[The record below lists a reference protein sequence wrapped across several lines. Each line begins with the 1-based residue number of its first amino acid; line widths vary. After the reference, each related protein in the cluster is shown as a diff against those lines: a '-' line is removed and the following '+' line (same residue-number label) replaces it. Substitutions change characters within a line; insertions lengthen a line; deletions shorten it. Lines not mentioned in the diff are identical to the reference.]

1 MIEMH
6 IFHLVIPRDC
16 LRYECR
22 RMTVTFLDYSR
33 RANIFSPSTQTT
45 RASTPGVS
53 MGGHPAGITVDA
65 VREQLAALGHDDVSD
80 DVIASFLDSLMAHQ
94 VNEVNVA
101 PLPVEN
107 VAAANG
113 ADDAPPPPV
122 EGTDALTRGHS
133 PEATAARTPGGTERA
148 PCLTS
153 PEPDGTREG
162 SRRSRTTPN
171 DDAVPNRRA
180 TPPTGA
186 RPAPTSSG
194 RRAATRSVAL
204 AIPTV
209 ITPAVTPGDASR
221 TPPDRL
227 LTPNSSATRH
237 RRDQSKSPKDLV
249 HEDIIGWC
257 AKRSVASVTPGR
269 VTGGNTTRSR
279 RTGHNS
285 SVIASPMPIRAGV
298 GTPGQRVRID
308 RVARAAQY
316 AAVWSGD
323 AYLERR
329 RAGDRGGGGKSA
341 VTSVTSAG
349 NRSGA
354 ASCVDFLD
362 ADEAT
367 VFGTRSKL
375 AYDRYPDRYPAAY
388 DVNGVRGGSW
398 GRAQRKLTDGTNEW
412 RVDVERGERE
422 KENTRRVSTSGF
434 WDDSKRGLKAGAK
447 GATGKGFKTPD
458 ERRRDALR
466 WEVRARMAAPPTF

>member
-1 MIEMH
+1 
-6 IFHLVIPRDC
+6 
-16 LRYECR
+16 
-22 RMTVTFLDYSR
+22 
-33 RANIFSPSTQTT
+33 
-45 RASTPGVS
+45 

-94 VNEVNVA
+94 VNVDSS
-101 PLPVEN
+101 LPVEN

-122 EGTDALTRGHS
+122 ERTDALTRGHS

-269 VTGGNTTRSR
+269 VTGGKTTPR

-316 AAVWSGD
+316 AAVWSED

-329 RAGDRGGGGKSA
+329 RAGNGGGGGKSA
-341 VTSVTSAG
+341 VTSAG
-349 NRSGA
+349 NGRDTLGA
-354 ASCVDFLD
+354 HSCVDFLD

-434 WDDSKRGLKAGAK
+434 WEDSKRGLKAKGAK

>member
-1 MIEMH
+1 MTPHDRYVFSLSAPH
-6 IFHLVIPRDC
+6 IFSRARL
-16 LRYECR
+16 
-22 RMTVTFLDYSR
+22 R
-33 RANIFSPSTQTT
+33 RAAHTTTRET

-122 EGTDALTRGHS
+122 EGTDALTLGHS

-148 PCLTS
+148 PCPTS

-171 DDAVPNRRA
+171 DDAVPNRRS
-180 TPPTGA
+180 TPTGA

-269 VTGGNTTRSR
+269 VTGGKTTPR

-341 VTSVTSAG
+341 VTSAG
-349 NRSGA
+349 NKSGA

-412 RVDVERGERE
+412 RVDVDARAGG
-422 KENTRRVSTSGF
+422 SGF
-434 WDDSKRGLKAGAK
+434 WDDHSKRGPIKA
-447 GATGKGFKTPD
+447 ATGKGFKTPD

>member
-1 MIEMH
+1 
-6 IFHLVIPRDC
+6 
-16 LRYECR
+16 
-22 RMTVTFLDYSR
+22 
-33 RANIFSPSTQTT
+33 
-45 RASTPGVS
+45 

-209 ITPAVTPGDASR
+209 ITPAVTPGDASP
-221 TPPDRL
+221 TNLGLINDQAVF
-227 LTPNSSATRH
+227 ATRH
-237 RRDQSKSPKDLV
+237 R
-249 HEDIIGWC
+249 
-257 AKRSVASVTPGR
+257 
-269 VTGGNTTRSR
+269 
-279 RTGHNS
+279 
-285 SVIASPMPIRAGV
+285 ASPRA
-298 GTPGQRVRID
+298 
-308 RVARAAQY
+308 
-316 AAVWSGD
+316 
-323 AYLERR
+323 L
-329 RAGDRGGGGKSA
+329 
-341 VTSVTSAG
+341 
-349 NRSGA
+349 
-354 ASCVDFLD
+354 
-362 ADEAT
+362 
-367 VFGTRSKL
+367 
-375 AYDRYPDRYPAAY
+375 
-388 DVNGVRGGSW
+388 
-398 GRAQRKLTDGTNEW
+398 
-412 RVDVERGERE
+412 
-422 KENTRRVSTSGF
+422 
-434 WDDSKRGLKAGAK
+434 
-447 GATGKGFKTPD
+447 
-458 ERRRDALR
+458 
-466 WEVRARMAAPPTF
+466 

>member
-1 MIEMH
+1 M
-6 IFHLVIPRDC
+6 
-16 LRYECR
+16 
-22 RMTVTFLDYSR
+22 
-33 RANIFSPSTQTT
+33 
-45 RASTPGVS
+45 
-53 MGGHPAGITVDA
+53 
-65 VREQLAALGHDDVSD
+65 
-80 DVIASFLDSLMAHQ
+80 
-94 VNEVNVA
+94 
-101 PLPVEN
+101 
-107 VAAANG
+107 
-113 ADDAPPPPV
+113 
-122 EGTDALTRGHS
+122 
-133 PEATAARTPGGTERA
+133 
-148 PCLTS
+148 
-153 PEPDGTREG
+153 
-162 SRRSRTTPN
+162 
-171 DDAVPNRRA
+171 
-180 TPPTGA
+180 
-186 RPAPTSSG
+186 
-194 RRAATRSVAL
+194 AL

-269 VTGGNTTRSR
+269 VTGGKTTPR

-316 AAVWSGD
+316 AAVWSED

-329 RAGDRGGGGKSA
+329 RAGNGGGGGKSA
-341 VTSVTSAG
+341 VTSAG
-349 NRSGA
+349 NGRDTLGA
-354 ASCVDFLD
+354 HSCVDFLD

-434 WDDSKRGLKAGAK
+434 WEDSKRGLKAKGAK

>member
-1 MIEMH
+1 
-6 IFHLVIPRDC
+6 
-16 LRYECR
+16 
-22 RMTVTFLDYSR
+22 
-33 RANIFSPSTQTT
+33 
-45 RASTPGVS
+45 
-53 MGGHPAGITVDA
+53 MGSHPAGITVDA

-94 VNEVNVA
+94 VNVA
-101 PLPVEN
+101 PAPVEN

-113 ADDAPPPPV
+113 ADDDAPPPPV
-122 EGTDALTRGHS
+122 ERTDALTRGHS

-171 DDAVPNRRA
+171 DDAVPNRRS
-180 TPPTGA
+180 TPTGA

-329 RAGDRGGGGKSA
+329 RAGNGGGGGKSA
-341 VTSVTSAG
+341 VTSAG
-349 NRSGA
+349 NGRDTLGA
-354 ASCVDFLD
+354 HSCVDFLD

-434 WDDSKRGLKAGAK
+434 WDDSKRGQSKGAKGSK

-466 WEVRARMAAPPTF
+466 WEVRARMAAPPTFCLQTTCL